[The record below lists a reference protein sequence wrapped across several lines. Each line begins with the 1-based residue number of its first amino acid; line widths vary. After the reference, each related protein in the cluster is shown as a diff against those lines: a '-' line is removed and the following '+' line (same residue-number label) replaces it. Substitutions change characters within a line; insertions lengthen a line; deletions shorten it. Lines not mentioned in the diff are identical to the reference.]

1 MFYEM
6 KEKTNIRNRENK
18 YFLSTVVRLDET
30 IDRYTKGVYEEMF
43 IDQALSKE
51 AFLETI
57 KKEMQRNTEPKQI
70 TLTNVTNYP
79 DTIVR
84 NDGRFS
90 EVTFSFFGKN
100 HRLMLTHR
108 YDLRP
113 TVSLTDAPFVIIS
126 EGKLGLISNVLE
138 YDIRLVTSAP
148 PEDWVHY
155 LPIFTQQIK
164 EANDFQNA
172 ETVVHILS
180 ETEEFI
186 YSSKY
191 PDALTTIVENH
202 FVK

>member
-90 EVTFSFFGKN
+90 EVTFSFFGKH

-108 YDLRP
+108 YELRP

-138 YDIRLVTSAP
+138 YDVRLVTSAP

-155 LPIFTQQIK
+155 LPIFKQQIK

>member
-90 EVTFSFFGKN
+90 EVTFSFFGKH

-138 YDIRLVTSAP
+138 YDVRLVTSAP

-155 LPIFTQQIK
+155 LPIFKQQIK

>member
-18 YFLSTVVRLDET
+18 YYLSTVVRLDET
-30 IDRYTKGVYEEMF
+30 IDRYTEGVYEKIF
-43 IDQALSKE
+43 IERALSKE
-51 AFLETI
+51 EFLETI
-57 KKEMQRNTEPKQI
+57 KMEMKRNTEPKQI

-79 DTIVR
+79 DAIVR

-108 YDLRP
+108 YDLQSA
-113 TVSLTDAPFVIIS
+113 VSLTDAPFIIIS
-126 EGKLGLISNVLE
+126 EGTLGLISNVLE
-138 YDIRLVTSAP
+138 YDVRLVTSAP

-164 EANDFQNA
+164 EANDFKSA

-180 ETEEFI
+180 DTEEFI

-191 PDALTTIVENH
+191 PDALTTIIENH

>member
-90 EVTFSFFGKN
+90 EVTFSFFGKH

-138 YDIRLVTSAP
+138 YDVRLVTSAP

>member
-51 AFLETI
+51 TFLETI

-90 EVTFSFFGKN
+90 EVTFSFFGKH

-138 YDIRLVTSAP
+138 YDVRLVTSAP

>member
-18 YFLSTVVRLDET
+18 YYLSTVVRLDET
-30 IDRYTKGVYEEMF
+30 IDRYTEGVYEKISIE
-43 IDQALSKE
+43 QALSKE
-51 AFLETI
+51 EFLETI
-57 KKEMQRNTEPKQI
+57 KMEMKRNTEPKQI

-90 EVTFSFFGKN
+90 EVTFSFLGKN

-113 TVSLTDAPFVIIS
+113 ALSLTDAPFIIIS
-126 EGKLGLISNVLE
+126 EGTLGLISNVLE
-138 YDIRLVTSAP
+138 YDVRLVTSAP

-164 EANDFQNA
+164 EANDFKSA

-180 ETEEFI
+180 DTEEFI

>member
-6 KEKTNIRNRENK
+6 KEKTNIRNRENR
-18 YFLSTVVRLDET
+18 YYLSTVVRLDET
-30 IDRYTKGVYEEMF
+30 IDRYTEGVYEKIF
-43 IDQALSKE
+43 IEQALSKE
-51 AFLETI
+51 EFLETI
-57 KKEMQRNTEPKQI
+57 KMEMKRNTEPKQI

-79 DTIVR
+79 DAIVR

-90 EVTFSFFGKN
+90 EVTFSFLGQN

-113 TVSLTDAPFVIIS
+113 AVSLTDAPFIIIS
-126 EGKLGLISNVLE
+126 EGTLGLISNVLE
-138 YDIRLVTSAP
+138 YDVRLVISAP
-148 PEDWVHY
+148 PADWVHY

-164 EANDFQNA
+164 EANDFKSA

-180 ETEEFI
+180 DTEEFI

>member
-84 NDGRFS
+84 NNGRFS
-90 EVTFSFFGKN
+90 EVTFSFFGKH

-138 YDIRLVTSAP
+138 YDVRLVTSAP

>member
-138 YDIRLVTSAP
+138 YDVRLVTSAP